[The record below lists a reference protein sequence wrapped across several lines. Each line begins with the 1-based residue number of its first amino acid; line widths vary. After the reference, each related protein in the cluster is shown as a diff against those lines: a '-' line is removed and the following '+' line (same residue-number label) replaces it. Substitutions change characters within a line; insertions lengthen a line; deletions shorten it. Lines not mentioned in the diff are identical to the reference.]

1 MSRPLENKLA
11 IITGSSRGLGAALA
25 RHLASKGA
33 NIVINY
39 ISSTSTP
46 LAEALAADLEAQ
58 HSVKTLIAKIDITHP
73 DGPANLVA
81 ATKSAFSK
89 ADGKF
94 QIDILI
100 NNAGVVNPAPMGAI
114 TLSDFEQTFQLN
126 TRAPLFVLQAALP
139 YLPHDR
145 SGRVINVSSITT
157 SMGFW
162 WQSSYAG
169 TKGALE
175 AMTRVWACELA
186 ERCTVNSINPG
197 AMATEMYTSLP
208 KEMLEKVWSLNYMA
222 PLAETREGVDDEET
236 VKMARDLGGRP
247 AYLEEV
253 AGIVGLLCMQEA
265 GWITGQ
271 VVGSNGGGV
280 MTKG

>member
-1 MSRPLENKLA
+1 MKRPLENKLA
-11 IITGSSRGLGAALA
+11 IITGASRGFGSALA

-39 ISSTSTP
+39 ASESSSV
-46 LAEALAADLEAQ
+46 LATTLSQEIEHQ
-58 HSVKTLIAKIDITHP
+58 HSVRALPIRVDITTP
-73 DGPANLVA
+73 GGPTQLIDAV
-81 ATKSAFSK
+81 KSAFS
-89 ADGKF
+89 DGDGF
-94 QIDILI
+94 RIDILV
-100 NNAGVVNPAPMGAI
+100 NNAGVVNPAPMGSVA
-114 TLSDFEQTFQLN
+114 LSDFEATFALN
-126 TRAPLFVLQAALP
+126 ARAPLFILQAALP

-162 WQSSYAG
+162 WQSCYAG

-175 AMTRVWACELA
+175 AMTRVWARELA

-197 AMATEMYTSLP
+197 AMATGMYTGLP

-222 PLAETREGVDDEET
+222 PLAATREGIDSEDT
-236 VKMARDLGGRP
+236 IAAAKDMGGRP
-247 AYLEEV
+247 AYLDEV
-253 AGIVGLLCMQEA
+253 AGVVGLLCMPEA

-271 VVGSNGGGV
+271 VIGTNGGGV

>member
-1 MSRPLENKLA
+1 MSRPFENKLA
-11 IITGSSRGLGAALA
+11 IITGASRGLGAALA
-25 RHLASKGA
+25 QHLAAKGA

-39 ISSTSTP
+39 VSDASTAVATELSQQIQSQY
-46 LAEALAADLEAQ
+46 A
-58 HSVKTLIAKIDITHP
+58 VKTLLAQVDITTVN
-73 DGPANLVA
+73 GPERLIQMAQA
-81 ATKSAFSK
+81 AFTVNE
-89 ADGKF
+89 KF

-100 NNAGVVNPAPMGAI
+100 NNAGVVNPSPMGAV
-114 TLSDFEQTFQLN
+114 TLSDFTATFDLN
-126 TRAPLFVLQAALP
+126 ARAPLFVLQAAIPFLP
-139 YLPHDR
+139 NDR

-162 WQSSYAG
+162 WQSCYAG

-175 AMTRVWACELA
+175 AMTRVWARELG

-197 AMATEMYTSLP
+197 AMATGMYTELP
-208 KEMLEKVWSLNYMA
+208 KEMLDKVWSLNYMA
-222 PLAETREGVDDEET
+222 PLAATRRGVDSEQT
-236 VKMARDLGGRP
+236 IAAAKPMGGRP

-253 AGIVGLLCMQEA
+253 AGIVGLLCMPEA

-271 VVGSNGGGV
+271 VIGSNGGGV